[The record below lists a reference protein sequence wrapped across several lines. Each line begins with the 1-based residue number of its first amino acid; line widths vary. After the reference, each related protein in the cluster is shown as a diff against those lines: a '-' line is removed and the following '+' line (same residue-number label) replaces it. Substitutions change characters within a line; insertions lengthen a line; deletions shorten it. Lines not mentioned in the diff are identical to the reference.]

1 MLARMDSFLLG
12 KAQKLCDTFQRLTGF
27 TKFRIE
33 KWLIVAA
40 GAAYWMFAIE
50 TLVPAVAL
58 IALVFSFSCI
68 FMIREI
74 ESEERAFLARQ
85 ELRHNINHSCTV
97 RIMSLVLYSSFLGF
111 SIFLMEVGS
120 AHEQIWFCAWTVS
133 VLARIYFSACIP
145 RPPGK
150 SKVREWLEKGLQGL
164 NSLLPEPEPIPIPS
178 R

>member
-40 GAAYWMFAIE
+40 GAAYWMFVIE
-50 TLVPAVAL
+50 GLLPIL
-58 IALVFSFSCI
+58 MPIALVFSFQCI
-68 FMIREI
+68 FTVRGI
-74 ESEERAFLARQ
+74 ESEEKAFLARQ
-85 ELRHNINHSCTV
+85 ELLHNINHSSEV
-97 RIMSLVLYSSFLGF
+97 RITSLVLFGSFLGF
-111 SIFLMEVGS
+111 SIYLMGDGS
-120 AHEQIWFCAWTVS
+120 AHELVWFCAWIIS
-133 VLARIYFSACIP
+133 ILARIYFSACIP

-150 SKVREWLEKGLQGL
+150 SQVREWLEKGLQGL